1 MRHLRRAV
9 VAAAVAGTCA
19 ALLPAAGAASA
30 AAPRPAPRI
39 ERVSVASDGTQADAE
54 SHGASLSA
62 DGRTV
67 VFLSRAGTLAPGAGP
82 TGHVFVRD
90 LQTGRTELISAASDG
105 TPADTWSSSP
115 SISGDGR
122 YVVFDSGAD
131 LAPGSNPNGSD
142 VFVRDRRTGRTEVLV
157 ANRTGGSGS
166 NHSAAISTSGRYV
179 AFVSGRDD
187 LVPGDTNQ
195 REDVFVLDRR
205 RGTTQRVSVASDGT
219 EADGMSGHPVISAD
233 GSRIGFRTA
242 ARNLAP
248 QTAGKPEKPGS
259 RKSAGELARP
269 GLYGFY
275 VHELRTGRTERAA
288 ETYDG
293 LQALVTGGTG
303 LSPDG
308 RYALFS
314 SPEQVVAD
322 DTNGAQDVY
331 AKDLRT
337 GTTRRLSLAADG
349 SQADGASYGG
359 AAMSVDNERV
369 FFASDAGNLVP
380 GDTNDRQDVFV
391 RNLRTGAVE
400 RLNVAADGTQD
411 DGNAG
416 EVRTDLLGRTAV
428 FNSWGGNLVPGD
440 TNGTGDVFVR
450 RLGSGSAEAR
460 LIRRPGRTPGR
471 RCGPVS

>member
-1 MRHLRRAV
+1 MPRAAPARAVPEGVRTITRHLRRAV
-9 VAAAVAGTCA
+9 VAAAVAGTCAALLPA

-39 ERVSVASDGTQADAE
+39 ERVSVASDGTRADAE

-82 TGHVFVRD
+82 AGHVFVRD
-90 LQTGRTELISAASDG
+90 LRTGRTELISAASDG
-105 TPADTWSSSP
+105 TPADSWSSSP

-131 LAPGSNPNGSD
+131 LAPGSNPAGSD

-166 NHSAAISTSGRYV
+166 NHSAAISTTGRYV

-205 RGTTQRVSVASDGT
+205 SGTTQRVSAASDGT
-219 EADGMSGHPVISAD
+219 QADGMSGYPVISAD

-248 QTAGKPEKPGS
+248 ETAGKPGS
-259 RKSAGELARP
+259 RRPAADLARP

-275 VHELRTGRTERAA
+275 VHDLRTGRTERAA
-288 ETYDG
+288 ETHDG

-331 AKDLRT
+331 AKDLQT

-428 FNSWGGNLVPGD
+428 FNSWGRNLVPGD

-450 RLGSGSAEAR
+450 RLG
-460 LIRRPGRTPGR
+460 
-471 RCGPVS
+471 

>member
-9 VAAAVAGTCA
+9 VAAAVAAACA

-30 AAPRPAPRI
+30 AAPYRAPRI

-54 SHGASLSA
+54 SYGASLSA

-90 LQTGRTELISAASDG
+90 LATGRTELVSAASDG
-105 TPADTWSSSP
+105 TPADSGSSSP

-131 LAPGSNPNGSD
+131 LAPGSNPGGSD

-157 ANRTGGSGS
+157 RNRTAGGGS
-166 NHSAAISTSGRYV
+166 NHSPVISTNGRYV

-195 REDVFVLDRR
+195 REDVFVLDRW

-219 EADGMSGHPVISAD
+219 QADGMSGYPVISAD

-242 ARNLAP
+242 AGNLV
-248 QTAGKPEKPGS
+248 PGTS
-259 RKSAGELARP
+259 RKPARGLARP

-275 VHELRTGRTERAA
+275 VHELRTGRTQRAA

-293 LQALVTGGTG
+293 LPALVTGGTG

-331 AKDLRT
+331 AKDLQT
-337 GTTRRLSLAADG
+337 GTTRRVSLAADG

-359 AAMSVDNERV
+359 AAMSADDERV
-369 FFASDAGNLVP
+369 FFASDAANLVP
-380 GDTNDRQDVFV
+380 GDTNGRQDVFV

-411 DGNAG
+411 NGNAG

-428 FNSWGGNLVPGD
+428 FNSWGSGLVPGD

-450 RLGSGSAEAR
+450 RLG
-460 LIRRPGRTPGR
+460 
-471 RCGPVS
+471 